1 MGKQC
6 SYDWQFHIRQQEASG
21 LSAKEYAKQQGFS
34 AWSFYTNRKRLQ
46 STPSTKHAVMVQS
59 NKSQRVNGESFVHV
73 GSINSSSELTVK
85 FRDGTT
91 ITYNGSLSVSGL
103 TELICSMHHSNKRC
117 R

>member
-46 STPSTKHAVMVQS
+46 STASTKNAVMVQPC
-59 NKSQRVNGESFVHV
+59 KSQQVNKDSFVHV
-73 GSINSSSELTVK
+73 GSMNSSSELTVT
-85 FRDGTT
+85 FRDGT
-91 ITYNGSLSVSGL
+91 IVTYNGSLSASGL
-103 TELICSMHHSNKRC
+103 TELICSMHHSNKRS